1 MATDISQVPDASV
14 YRLSLY
20 HCYLGEVLLTGSAQA
35 RITSRELAEE
45 LRIKEE
51 TVRRD
56 MSFIGGVGRPGSGYE
71 VGSLFDALQRF
82 LGLKDQYPVVKVGT
96 AQMLQAL
103 QVVFPA
109 HSYGLEPVAY
119 YSELPDDVGVTVDDI
134 PIRHISELPDLDPA
148 LEVTVA
154 LVACSPDWVQPTLGM
169 LHEAGIKGVLLITPA
184 IKLDIPEGVNLTH
197 VRMPCDIKSLAC
209 RCQLPPRP

>member
-1 MATDISQVPDASV
+1 MATDISQVPDASI

-20 HCYLGEVLLTGSAQA
+20 HCYLGEAMRASGASA

-45 LRIKEE
+45 LGIKEE

-56 MSFIGGVGRPGSGYE
+56 MSFIGGVGRPGSGYQT
-71 VGSLFDALQRF
+71 GSLFDALQAF
-82 LGLKDQYPVVKVGT
+82 LGLKDEYPVIKVGT

-103 QVVFPA
+103 KVVFPA
-109 HSYGLEPVAY
+109 HAYGLEPVAH
-119 YSELPDDVGVTVDDI
+119 YSELPDDVGVRVDGI
-134 PIRHISELPDLDPA
+134 PIRHISELPDLDRS

-154 LVACSPDWVQPTLGM
+154 LVACSPAWVQRTLNM
-169 LHEAGIKGVLLITPA
+169 LDDAGIKGVLLITPA
-184 IKLDIPEGVNLTH
+184 IKLDVPEGMNLTH

-209 RCQLPPRP
+209 RCQLPPKS

>member
-20 HCYLGEVLLTGSAQA
+20 HCYLGEAMRTAGAA
-35 RITSRELAEE
+35 TRITSRELAEE
-45 LRIKEE
+45 LGIKEE

-56 MSFIGGVGRPGSGYE
+56 MSFIGGVGRPGSGYQT
-71 VGSLFDALQRF
+71 GSLFDALQVF
-82 LGLKDQYPVVKVGT
+82 LGLKDEYPVIKIGT

-109 HSYGLEPVAY
+109 HAYGLEAVAHF
-119 YSELPDDVGVTVDDI
+119 SELPDDVGVMVDDI
-134 PIRHISELPDLDPA
+134 PIRHISELPDLDPS

-154 LVACSPDWVQPTLGM
+154 LVACSPDWVQPTLSM
-169 LHEAGIKGVLLITPA
+169 LHDAGIKGVLLITPA
-184 IKLDIPEGVNLTH
+184 IKLDVPEGMNLTH

-209 RCQLPPRP
+209 RCQLPPKL